1 MERVR
6 CILCGS
12 NAAKSIMEL
21 PDQRYGATGQLFRV
35 MQCVHCGLIYE
46 NPRPSKD
53 EIAQFYPSEYYEP
66 RKSSFGVNDG
76 VLENLR
82 NFRRKI
88 VLREKARKVERVK
101 LTGRI
106 LDVGCASGDFL
117 SFMKGKGWQTQG
129 IEPSKSMC
137 TYASTHYGLDVFHG
151 VLEDAGLGDR
161 TFDVITFW
169 SVLEH
174 LHDPLGTMRE
184 AARVL
189 KPDGYVIVLVPNI
202 ESWEAKLLG
211 KKWPHLDVPRHL
223 VHFSPK
229 TLTELIHKAQLQV
242 EWISY
247 SVDWI
252 QTSHLDRFFY
262 PRFAK
267 YAQENPRSLLYLL
280 YRVLNLTLLPLS
292 WLSSAAKHGQAVIV
306 YASKQY

>member
-1 MERVR
+1 
-6 CILCGS
+6 
-12 NAAKSIMEL
+12 
-21 PDQRYGATGQLFRV
+21 
-35 MQCVHCGLIYE
+35 
-46 NPRPSKD
+46 
-53 EIAQFYPSEYYEP
+53 
-66 RKSSFGVNDG
+66 
-76 VLENLR
+76 
-82 NFRRKI
+82 
-88 VLREKARKVERVK
+88 
-101 LTGRI
+101 
-106 LDVGCASGDFL
+106 
-117 SFMKGKGWQTQG
+117 
-129 IEPSKSMC
+129 
-137 TYASTHYGLDVFHG
+137 
-151 VLEDAGLGDR
+151 
-161 TFDVITFW
+161 
-169 SVLEH
+169 
-174 LHDPLGTMRE
+174 MRE

-262 PRFAK
+262 PRFTE

-280 YRVLNLTLLPLS
+280 YKVLNLTLLPLS